1 VDRRHFIG
9 AGAALAARS
18 ALRVAPAR
26 ADTLERV
33 RPGMPGWPLET
44 EWAALNQATN
54 GRLSRVSPVAVDAA
68 DAYKLLSNPFYIA
81 DHVAL
86 TQSAGWLDGWRSS
99 PSAYVVAA
107 ESAADVAAA
116 VRFADTHNL
125 RLVVRGGGHSYLGT
139 SNAPDSLLIWTRK
152 MDAVIVHDAFVPA
165 GSSAS
170 PVPAVS
176 LGAGC
181 KWLHAYQAVTGGA
194 GRYVQGG
201 GCTTVGVAGLLLGG
215 GFGSFSK
222 AYGMAAASLLEA
234 EIVTADGVIRIV
246 NEARD
251 GDLFWAL
258 KGGGGGTFGVVTR
271 LTAATH
277 PLPNKFG
284 ALNVT
289 IQARSDEAYR
299 RLLAR
304 FIDLYALNLFNPH
317 WGEQVRA
324 GPDNRLRVSMVFQG
338 ISKDQATAAFMP
350 LIEFAN
356 ANAADFAGQ
365 NSLNAADVSARYLWN
380 AWLLRFFAPS
390 AVNFDG
396 RSGASWT
403 DFWWSGDA
411 GQVGAFWHAYASAWL
426 PASLLESSERSRLVD
441 AWFAASRH
449 WGVSFHFNKGLAG
462 APQAAITAA
471 RNTATNPD
479 VLTAFALAISAD
491 SSSPANPA
499 PDLTARNR
507 ATRVQAAMRALRA
520 VAPGAGAYVNECDYF
535 QDNWQQAFWGP
546 NYQRLTAIKRRYDP
560 NGLFTV
566 HHGVGSEAWSLD
578 GFTRAG

>member
-1 VDRRHFIG
+1 
-9 AGAALAARS
+9 
-18 ALRVAPAR
+18 
-26 ADTLERV
+26 
-33 RPGMPGWPLET
+33 
-44 EWAALNQATN
+44 
-54 GRLSRVSPVAVDAA
+54 
-68 DAYKLLSNPFYIA
+68 
-81 DHVAL
+81 
-86 TQSAGWLDGWRSS
+86 
-99 PSAYVVAA
+99 
-107 ESAADVAAA
+107 
-116 VRFADTHNL
+116 
-125 RLVVRGGGHSYLGT
+125 
-139 SNAPDSLLIWTRK
+139 
-152 MDAVIVHDAFVPA
+152 MDAVTMHDAFVPA

-234 EIVTADGVIRIV
+234 EIVTADGLIRLV
-246 NEARD
+246 NEAREA
-251 GDLFWAL
+251 DLFWAL

-271 LTAATH
+271 LTLATH

-289 IQARSDEAYR
+289 LQARSDEAYR

-304 FIDLYALNLFNPH
+304 FVDLYASNLFNPH

-338 ISKDQATAAFMP
+338 MSKDEATAAFMP

-356 ANAADFAGQ
+356 ANAADVEGQ
-365 NSLNAADVSARYLWN
+365 NSLSAADVPARYFWN
-380 AWLLRFFAPS
+380 AWLLRFFAAS

-403 DFWWSGDA
+403 DFWWSGDR
-411 GQVGAFWHAYASAWL
+411 GQVNAFWHAYASTWL
-426 PASLLESSERSRLVD
+426 PATLLEPPERSRLVD

-499 PDLTARNR
+499 SDLTARNR
-507 ATRVQAAMRALRA
+507 ATRVQAAMTALGA
-520 VAPGAGAYVNECDYF
+520 AAPGAGAYVNECDYF

-546 NYQRLTAIKRRYDP
+546 NYQRLAAIKSRYDP
-560 NGLFTV
+560 TGLFTV
-566 HHGVGSEAWSLD
+566 HHGVGSEGWSSD
-578 GFTRAG
+578 GFSRAG